1 MAAMLVHQLSAVG
14 FALFPHVN
22 SLFFFFPKGLRIA
35 GNQLD
40 EKRSIGIIS
49 LKHSCFTSPPT
60 FIDTR

>member
-1 MAAMLVHQLSAVG
+1 MLVHQLNAVG

-40 EKRSIGIIS
+40 EKQSIGIIS